1 MKVPAGQFRCV
12 SLAHGESGSLQLKP
26 DQPESQTQM
35 PYFVLHSPWPLHG
48 TSRFSGLSG
57 EQVPPSTR
65 LICSELSSR
74 LIRPTSSPCVRRLIS
89 PPPRDGGRGG
99 VADSFGGKETLIEQI
114 VSKRAMAGIAR
125 SRLTEERRA
134 WRKDHPLVRP
144 PLSVCER
151 SCGWC

>member
-1 MKVPAGQFRCV
+1 M
-12 SLAHGESGSLQLKP
+12 
-26 DQPESQTQM
+26 
-35 PYFVLHSPWPLHG
+35 
-48 TSRFSGLSG
+48 
-57 EQVPPSTR
+57 
-65 LICSELSSR
+65 
-74 LIRPTSSPCVRRLIS
+74 
-89 PPPRDGGRGG
+89 
-99 VADSFGGKETLIEQI
+99 ADSFGGKETLIEQI